1 MLCWCLKSR
10 ICLIALI
17 NWISTQNI
25 QQFPKA
31 IINGNSQSL
40 DKDEDRRLSVSLLF
54 KSIFT
59 LLKLLSEIVAEL
71 GFFCCCFLFCFCF
84 FFFYVVW
91 GKIVLLCFCYKKY
104 RTSAT
109 EQMCLFT
116 TSNQRFL
123 HMFGRRA
130 LKAFLKSFFFSLHF
144 FFWQHQSSENVK
156 WPSSQNSFELFTFKL
171 FNLCNKYLAFSW
183 EAFPFKMSNYMW
195 RANFHLETLSVRIF
209 LLHNLGSKMFF
220 SIITFFSFFLEL

>member
-17 NWISTQNI
+17 NWISTQNT

-84 FFFYVVW
+84 FFFFYVVW

-130 LKAFLKSFFFSLHF
+130 LKAFLKSFFFHCISSFDSTNLLKMWNGHLLKIHLSCSLSNCSIYATNILLSPGKLFLLRCQITCEGLISIWRPYQWGSF
-144 FFWQHQSSENVK
+144 FFTTLGVK
-156 WPSSQNSFELFTFKL
+156 
-171 FNLCNKYLAFSW
+171 CFS
-183 EAFPFKMSNYMW
+183 
-195 RANFHLETLSVRIF
+195 
-209 LLHNLGSKMFF
+209 LL
-220 SIITFFSFFLEL
+220 